1 MCLLVM
7 SVSVYLLQKYV
18 FLFNSLQKS
27 LLFMYFCAG
36 LSFVR
41 EVAGDRTLLVL
52 AGPLGVGCAS
62 AAAVRLFPDRY
73 LFMNE

>member
-1 MCLLVM
+1 M

-36 LSFVR
+36 LSFVL
-41 EVAGDRTLLVL
+41 EVAGVLILSVL
-52 AGPLGVGCAS
+52 AGLHGVGYAS
-62 AAAVRLFPDRY
+62 AAAVRLFRTGIF
-73 LFMNE
+73 L